1 MTEKEKRLQR
11 ARTEDAV
18 FNRML
23 IWLAAAVIAE
33 AIVLFVKRYYINFPS
48 DSVGMAMAIGQF
60 FSVFV
65 YIGLVLI
72 VIGVI
77 WCVLAWKKKKSLI
90 VPAVC
95 TAVVVFL
102 WLLSVTAYFLNENG
116 VKVMAFLPIAAIVL
130 ILIYFLYHRAF
141 LVNSIVTACG
151 MLALWGVRH
160 FSRPKIV
167 VVFVIGWVGLLVI
180 AAVAWV
186 LKRNNGRIGKLQ
198 LVNDSKCYFA
208 LFLSC
213 AVVFVL
219 TLLGLILGTSVAY
232 YLLYALIGWLFCLA
246 VYYTVKL
253 M

>member
-1 MTEKEKRLQR
+1 MTEKEKRFQR

-33 AIVLFVKRYYINFPS
+33 AVVLFVKRFYIEISANG
-48 DSVGMAMAIGQF
+48 VELAMAIGRF

-65 YIGLVLI
+65 YVGLALV
-72 VIGVI
+72 VIGVV
-77 WCVLAWKKKKSLI
+77 WCVFAWKKKKGLI

-95 TAVVVFL
+95 TAVVAFL
-102 WLLSVTAYFLNENG
+102 WLLSVAAYFLNENC